1 MAGALTLDVVFNK
14 HIMFSRFGLEPFGLI
29 FKRQGYLGRQY
40 KSLILPMINFSVSPK
55 A

>member
-14 HIMFSRFGLEPFGLI
+14 HIMSARFGLKPLGLI

-40 KSLILPMINFSVSPK
+40 KSLILPLINFSVNPK